1 MYLGHKNK
9 IVRRTIHKSPYVGI
23 MTHGT
28 QTLARGVELLKL
40 VAAHHPSG
48 IRLTDLAELSGLE
61 RPTVHRLL
69 GSLVR
74 EGLVTQQE
82 VGKRYALGQYCQQLA
97 KAANNEA
104 PIQETYGPL
113 LESIAHATGDATFLV
128 VQSGFDTLCIG
139 RAIGTYMIQALAVSV
154 GHRQPIG
161 VGAGGLAMLA
171 EMPVRDADALIRANR
186 ERLPYYRNLTMAALR
201 GMVAQARSDGYAVIG
216 NYAVSGVVG
225 VGVALRDPM
234 GNIIGGV
241 SVASIKSRMGK
252 ERQEHVARQMR
263 ELIEQR

>member
-1 MYLGHKNK
+1 MAGE
-9 IVRRTIHKSPYVGI
+9 S
-23 MTHGT
+23 

-48 IRLTDLAELSGLE
+48 ARLTDLAALSGLA

-82 VGKRYALGQYCQQLA
+82 GGKRYVLGHYCQQLA
-97 KAANNEA
+97 KAAGNDV
-104 PIQETYGPL
+104 PVQETHAPL
-113 LESIAHATGDATFLV
+113 LEEIAQATGDATFLV
-128 VQSGFDTLCIG
+128 VQSGFDTLCVA

-171 EMPVRDADALIRANR
+171 ELPVHDAEALMRANR
-186 ERLPYYRNLTMAALR
+186 SRLAYYRNFTMATLR
-201 GMVAQARSDGYAVIG
+201 TLVSQARSNGYSVIG
-216 NYAVSGVVG
+216 DYAVSGVVG
-225 VGVALRDPM
+225 VGMALRDSM

-241 SVASIKSRMGK
+241 SVASIKARMSK
-252 ERQEHVARQMR
+252 QRQVQVAEQMAELMARR
-263 ELIEQR
+263 ELARR